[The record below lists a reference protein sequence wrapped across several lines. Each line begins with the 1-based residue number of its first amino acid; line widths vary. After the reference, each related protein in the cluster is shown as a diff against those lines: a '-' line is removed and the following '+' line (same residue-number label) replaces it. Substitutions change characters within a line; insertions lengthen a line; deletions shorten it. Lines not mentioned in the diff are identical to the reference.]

1 MEGRSMKRIQAKR
14 IAFFL
19 FVIAVWL
26 LFTVTPASSIAQTVR
41 VAIGAASVATLPTWV
56 AVEGR
61 YFSREGLRTEVVYIR
76 GGPQTVS
83 ALIGGDVNFV
93 QVYSQPILAARLS
106 GADTV
111 IVAGLINQP
120 LFSVMTVAG
129 IEKPEDLRGKKL
141 GITTFG
147 SATDLALRLALKHW
161 GLKPESD
168 VNILQIRGVPEI
180 LAGLKSGAIQA
191 GVLSPPTNMMA
202 LKAGLKELAYL
213 PRVGISFQLTTL
225 TTTRRNLE
233 NNRATAV
240 KVLKAYISAIERIK
254 ADENF
259 ALKVIGKNFKTSDP
273 EVLEYTYNAG
283 LPLFKTPP
291 YPSFEGIQATLD
303 FMAEADPRAK
313 RSNPRDFVDTS
324 LLEEIERST
333 QTERRK
339 N

>member
-1 MEGRSMKRIQAKR
+1 MNPLQGKRVAVCVLA
-14 IAFFL
+14 IA
-19 FVIAVWL
+19 IGL
-26 LFTVTPASSIAQTVR
+26 LFTLSPTSSIAQTVR

-56 AVEGR
+56 AAEGG
-61 YFSREGLRTEVVYIR
+61 YFSREGLRAEVVYIR

-120 LFSVMTVAG
+120 LFSVMTVPG

-191 GVLSPPTNMMA
+191 GVVSPPVSMMA
-202 LKAGLKELAYL
+202 IKAGLKELAYL
-213 PRVGISFQLTTL
+213 PRAGISFQLTTL
-225 TTTRRNLE
+225 TTTRRNLA
-233 NNRATAV
+233 NNRAASL
-240 KVLKAYISAIERIK
+240 KVLKAYIAAIERIK
-254 ADENF
+254 ADKNF
-259 ALKVIGKNFKTSDP
+259 AMKVISQNFKTTDP

-283 LPLFKTPP
+283 APLLRIPP
-291 YPSFEGIQATLD
+291 YPSLDGIEATLD
-303 FMAEADPRAK
+303 FMSETDPKAR
-313 RSNPRDFVDTS
+313 RSNPKDFVDTS
-324 LLEEIERST
+324 LLEEIEHSN
-333 QTERRK
+333 QTEKRK

>member
-1 MEGRSMKRIQAKR
+1 MKSCPMTRIDRKSP
-14 IAFFL
+14 AFLL

-26 LFTVTPASSIAQTVR
+26 LLGTAASSAQTVR
-41 VAIGAASVATLPTWV
+41 IAIGAASVATLPTWV
-56 AVEGR
+56 AAEGG
-61 YFSREGLRTEVVYIR
+61 YFSREGLRAEVVYIR

-168 VNILQIRGVPEI
+168 VNILQIRGVPDI

-191 GVLSPPTNMMA
+191 GVVSPPVSMMA
-202 LKAGLKELAYL
+202 NKAGLKELAYL

-225 TTTRRNLE
+225 TTTRRNLQ
-233 NNRATAV
+233 NNRAASL
-240 KVLKAYISAIERIK
+240 KVLKAYVSAIERIK
-254 ADENF
+254 TDKNF
-259 ALKVIGKNFKTSDP
+259 ALKVISKNFKTTDP

-283 LPLFKTPP
+283 APLLRIPP
-291 YPSFEGIQATLD
+291 YPSLDGIQATLD
-303 FMAEADPRAK
+303 FMGETDPKAK
-313 RSNPRDFVDTS
+313 HSNPKDFVDTS
-324 LLEEIERST
+324 LLEEIE
-333 QTERRK
+333 TERRK

>member
-1 MEGRSMKRIQAKR
+1 MNLRERKSVAV
-14 IAFFL
+14 FL
-19 FVIAVWL
+19 FVVAVWL
-26 LFTVTPASSIAQTVR
+26 VFNLSPASSIAQTVWI
-41 VAIGAASVATLPTWV
+41 AIGAASVATLPTWV
-56 AVEGR
+56 AAEGG

-83 ALIGGDVNFV
+83 ALVGGDVNFV

-106 GADTV
+106 GADAV

-161 GLKPESD
+161 GLRPESD

-180 LAGLKSGAIQA
+180 LAGLKSGVIHA
-191 GVLSPPTNMMA
+191 GVMSPPTNMMA

-225 TTTRRNLE
+225 TTTRRNLK
-233 NNRATAV
+233 NNRVTSL
-240 KVLKAYISAIERIK
+240 KVLKSYVAAIERIK
-254 ADENF
+254 ADKNF
-259 ALKVIGKNFKTSDP
+259 ALKVIAKNFKTNDA
-273 EVLEYTYNAG
+273 EVLEYTYNVG
-283 LPLFKTPP
+283 VPLLKIPP
-291 YPSFEGIQATLD
+291 YPSLDGIQATLD
-303 FMAEADPRAK
+303 FMAETDPRAK
-313 RSNPRDFVDTS
+313 RSNPKDFVDTS
-324 LLEEIERST
+324 LLEEIESSA

>member
-1 MEGRSMKRIQAKR
+1 MSPLQNSRVRFYVVA
-14 IAFFL
+14 IA
-19 FVIAVWL
+19 IWL
-26 LFTVTPASSIAQTVR
+26 PLTVTSSTAQTVR
-41 VAIGAASVATLPTWV
+41 IAIGAASVATLPTWV
-56 AVEGR
+56 AVEGG
-61 YFSREGLRTEVVYIR
+61 YFSREGLRAEVIYIR

-83 ALIGGDVNFV
+83 ALVGGDVNFV

-120 LFSVMTVAG
+120 LFSVMTVGG
-129 IEKPEDLRGKKL
+129 IDKPEDLRGKKI

-161 GLKPESD
+161 GLKPETD

-191 GVLSPPTNMMA
+191 GVVSPPVSMMA
-202 LKAGLKELAYL
+202 MKAGLKELAYL
-213 PRVGISFQLTTL
+213 PRAGISFQLTTL
-225 TTTRRNLE
+225 TTTRRNLA
-233 NNRATAV
+233 NNHAASL
-240 KVLKAYISAIERIK
+240 KVLKAYVSAIERIK
-254 ADENF
+254 TDKNF
-259 ALKVIGKNFKTSDP
+259 ALKVIGKNFKTTDP

-283 LPLFKTPP
+283 APLLRIPP
-291 YPSFEGIQATLD
+291 YPSLDGIQATLD
-303 FMAEADPRAK
+303 FMGETDPKAK
-313 RSNPRDFVDTS
+313 RSNPKDFVDTS
-324 LLEEIERST
+324 LLEEIERAA

>member
-1 MEGRSMKRIQAKR
+1 MNGREGKST
-14 IAFFL
+14 AFF
-19 FVIAVWL
+19 FVGVAVWIV
-26 LFTVTPASSIAQTVR
+26 FTLRPISSIAQTVR
-41 VAIGAASVATLPTWV
+41 IAIGAASVATLPTWV
-56 AVEGR
+56 AAEGG
-61 YFSREGLRTEVVYIR
+61 YFSREGLRAEVVYIR
-76 GGPQTVS
+76 GGPQTIS

-161 GLKPESD
+161 GLKPEGD

-191 GVLSPPTNMMA
+191 GVLSPPTSMMA
-202 LKAGLKELAYL
+202 LKAGFKELAYL

-225 TTTRRNLE
+225 TTTRRYLG
-233 NNRATAV
+233 NNRATSL
-240 KVLKAYISAIERIK
+240 KVLKAYVGAIERIK
-254 ADENF
+254 ADKTF
-259 ALKVIGKNFKTSDP
+259 ALNVIGKNFKTSDP
-273 EVLEYTYNAG
+273 EVLEYTYSAG
-283 LPLFKTPP
+283 APLLKIPP
-291 YPSFEGIQATLD
+291 YPSLEGIQATLD
-303 FMAEADPRAK
+303 FMGETDSRAK
-313 RSNPRDFVDTS
+313 RSNPKDFVDAS
-324 LLEEIERST
+324 LLKEIESSS